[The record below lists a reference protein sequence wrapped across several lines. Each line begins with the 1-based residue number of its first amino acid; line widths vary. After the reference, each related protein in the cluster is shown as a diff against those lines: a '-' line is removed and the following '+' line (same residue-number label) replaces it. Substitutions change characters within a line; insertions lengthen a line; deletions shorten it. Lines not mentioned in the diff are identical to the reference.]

1 MRDVPQR
8 PSLGAWRAE
17 AEVIDHAHPLKVIP
31 QTSNSDFH
39 ARPNDVL
46 VGGLEHE
53 VYFSIQLGM
62 SSSLTFTPSFF
73 RGVGQPPTSTWRH
86 LTTKVGRC
94 SPWMPGP
101 PHRLQYGFIILYHC
115 FGRVLSPICLLGSAL
130 PVISRYD
137 IIIIYIYIYIV
148 RYIYI
153 YNYIH
158 VYCDNIYIYILIM
171 NCHIITI

>member
-73 RGVGQPPTSTWRH
+73 RGVGRSTTIACGDWGEAEANI
-86 LTTKVGRC
+86 KVY
-94 SPWMPGP
+94 P
-101 PHRLQYGFIILYHC
+101 
-115 FGRVLSPICLLGSAL
+115 
-130 PVISRYD
+130 RYKCGGL
-137 IIIIYIYIYIV
+137 V
-148 RYIYI
+148 F
-153 YNYIH
+153 
-158 VYCDNIYIYILIM
+158 
-171 NCHIITI
+171 TG